1 LQSCCI
7 RLPTPT
13 KLQPP
18 TIIRPSFRLTYRA
31 SNLIP
36 RDFVVEFAPLVIGP
50 IFTRELV
57 TAPRR
62 WQHFVYRALYGALL
76 WVLIYT
82 AWLVLTGTQIIRTVQ
97 DMAHFGS
104 TLFIVLAPLQLA
116 LMTFL
121 AATRSASAVAQ
132 EKDKKT
138 ILLLLMTRLSNHE
151 LVLGKLLASLLDILV
166 MLASAVPI
174 FMLLTLFGGVSLGQ
188 VGRVFLVTLAMVLA
202 AGSLGSTVAL
212 AREKTFQSLSMTALI
227 LVIWMGLWE
236 ALGGLAG
243 DRIVGG
249 VPISTIATAVS
260 PFSAIWAAANPFR
273 DAAGTLLAGD
283 TLFVA
288 VALVAT
294 ALLNG
299 LAIWRL
305 RVWNPGRETIQLAPA
320 AEEKIQE
327 PKNQEPTSQ
336 DLVLGSSVLGSSV
349 QSAADFARASHVDA
363 RVRKIDQR
371 SREVWDN
378 PVLWREMCT
387 WAYGRKV
394 IVIRLAYLFLLG
406 LAAAGVYFAI
416 QSGAAY
422 ARANEAIIP
431 VTAWPVGLLALVS
444 LIIVNAL
451 AVTSI
456 TNERDGGSL
465 DLLLVTD
472 LSPKEFIFG
481 KMLGVA
487 WVTKEMLIAPLVLCI
502 VLWGAGALSFE
513 NLLYVLVG
521 LAVMDLFVI
530 VLGIHCGLNYAS
542 SQTAVGVSLGSV
554 FFLFLGVVTL
564 ILFMIS
570 FSGNFQTQLGPFL
583 AFIVG
588 GSVGLFVTLGS
599 RNPSTAIGLASLLL
613 PFFTFFAITN
623 FLVDHHFNAFLVT
636 AGTYG
641 FTTAALLVPALYE
654 FDVAMGRAKLA
665 GEE

>member
-1 LQSCCI
+1 M
-7 RLPTPT
+7 
-13 KLQPP
+13 
-18 TIIRPSFRLTYRA
+18 F
-31 SNLIP
+31 
-36 RDFVVEFAPLVIGP
+36 IGP

-76 WVLIYT
+76 WVLIFT
-82 AWLVLTGTQIIRTVQ
+82 AYLVLAGTQIISTVQ
-97 DMAHFGS
+97 DMAFFGS
-104 TLFIVLAPLQLA
+104 TLFIILAPLQLA
-116 LMTFL
+116 LLTFL

-138 ILLLLMTRLSNHE
+138 ILLLLMTRLTNHE
-151 LVLGKLLASLLDILV
+151 LVLGKLLASLLDVLV
-166 MLASAVPI
+166 MLATALPI
-174 FMLLTLFGGVSLGQ
+174 FMLLTLFGGVSLAQ
-188 VGRVFLVTLAMVLA
+188 VGRVFLVTLAAVLV

-227 LVIWMGLWE
+227 LVIWIGLWE
-236 ALGGLAG
+236 AAALFAG
-243 DRIVGG
+243 DRSIAG
-249 VPISTIATAVS
+249 ISLATIASWVS
-260 PFSAIWAAANPFR
+260 PFSAISAAANPFR
-273 DAAGTLLAGD
+273 DLGGTGLAADTIYMLMAGLAMM
-283 TLFVA
+283 
-288 VALVAT
+288 
-294 ALLNG
+294 LLNG

-305 RVWNPGRETIQLAPA
+305 RVWNPGRETFQLAPVEE
-320 AEEKIQE
+320 AETVRKETGDREQGTGAG
-327 PKNQEPTSQ
+327 NQESA
-336 DLVLGSSVLGSSV
+336 L
-349 QSAADFARASHVDA
+349 SAADVARAGHVDA
-363 RVRKIDQR
+363 RVRTVSHE
-371 SREVWDN
+371 SRAVWDN

-394 IVIRLAYLFLLG
+394 IVIRLAYLALLA
-406 LAAAGVYFAI
+406 LAVAGIYFAI

-422 ARANEAIIP
+422 ARANEAIVPI
-431 VTAWPVGLLALVS
+431 TAWPVGLLALVS

-502 VLWGAGALSFE
+502 VLWGAGALSLE
-513 NLLYVLVG
+513 NLIYLLVG

-542 SQTAVGVSLGSV
+542 SKTAVGVSLGSV

-570 FSGNFQTQLGPFL
+570 FSGSFQTQLAPFL

-588 GSVGLFVTLGS
+588 GSVGLFATLGS
-599 RNPSTAIGLASLLL
+599 RNPSAAIGFGSLLL
-613 PFFTFFAITN
+613 PFATFYAITC
-623 FLVDHHFNAFLVT
+623 FLVDHPFEVFVAISG
-636 AGTYG
+636 AYG
-641 FTTAALLVPALYE
+641 FTTAALLVPAVYE

>member
-1 LQSCCI
+1 L
-7 RLPTPT
+7 
-13 KLQPP
+13 
-18 TIIRPSFRLTYRA
+18 F
-31 SNLIP
+31 
-36 RDFVVEFAPLVIGP
+36 IGP

-82 AWLVLTGTQIIRTVQ
+82 AWLVLAGTQIIRTIQ
-97 DMAHFGS
+97 DMAFFGS
-104 TLFIVLAPLQLA
+104 TLFFILAPLQLA
-116 LMTFL
+116 LLTFL

-138 ILLLLMTRLSNHE
+138 ILLLLMTRLANHE
-151 LVLGKLLASLLDILV
+151 LVLGKLVASLLDVLV
-166 MLASAVPI
+166 MLATALPI
-174 FMLLTLFGGVSLGQ
+174 FMLLTLFGGVSLPQ
-188 VGRVFLVTLAMVLA
+188 VGRVFLVTLATVLV

-227 LVIWMGLWE
+227 LVIWIGLWE
-236 ALGGLAG
+236 AAALFAG
-243 DRIVGG
+243 DRIVAG
-249 VPISTIATAVS
+249 VPLATIASWVS
-260 PFSAIWAAANPFR
+260 PFSAIRAAANPFR
-273 DAAGTLLAGD
+273 DLGRNWLAADTIFVLLAG
-283 TLFVA
+283 LAIV
-288 VALVAT
+288 
-294 ALLNG
+294 LLNG

-305 RVWNPGRETIQLAPA
+305 RVWNPGRETFQLAPA
-320 AEEKIQE
+320 EEVDPGNQKSGVRGQE
-327 PKNQEPTSQ
+327 PA
-336 DLVLGSSVLGSSV
+336 L
-349 QSAADFARASHVDA
+349 SAADAARAGHVDA
-363 RVRKIDQR
+363 RVRTINQK

-394 IVIRLAYLFLLG
+394 IVIRLAYIALLG
-406 LAAAGVYFAI
+406 LAIAGIYFAI

-431 VTAWPVGLLALVS
+431 ITAWPVGLLALVS

-487 WVTKEMLIAPLVLCI
+487 WVTKEMLAAPLALCI
-502 VLWGAGALSFE
+502 VLWAAGALSLE
-513 NLLYVLVG
+513 NLVYLLAG

-542 SQTAVGVSLGSV
+542 SRTAVGVSLGSV

-570 FSGNFQTQLGPFL
+570 FSGSFQTQLAPFL

-599 RNPSTAIGLASLLL
+599 RNPSAAIGLASLLL
-613 PFFTFFAITN
+613 PFATFFAITN
-623 FLVDHHFNAFLVT
+623 FLVDHLFEAFLVT
-636 AGTYG
+636 SATYG
-641 FTTAALLVPALYE
+641 FTTAALLVPAVYE